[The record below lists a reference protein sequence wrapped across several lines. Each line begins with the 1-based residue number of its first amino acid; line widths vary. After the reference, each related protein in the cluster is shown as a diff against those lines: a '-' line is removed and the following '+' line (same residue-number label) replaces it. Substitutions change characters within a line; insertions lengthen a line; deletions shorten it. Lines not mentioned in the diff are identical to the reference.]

1 MVFSP
6 LFINTDVQEG
16 LTFAKQAKLKSTNY
30 LFSDIINVFIN
41 NEHNESGLPTLLKG
55 KQTELPTLDVKS
67 LFQNDQISLTQISQE
82 NIEDVKL
89 TLSVNE
95 IANQNSSNESTQINL
110 ISILK
115 KILAVNENEL
125 SENNTKAKTT
135 IDRIETKVDN
145 ELISGNDNK
154 IVKELNSG
162 NPIIISLNTDK
173 GIQSFLISKVKQD
186 TGVVEQSTAQ
196 SENSSI
202 KLSVQ
207 KIDSDLGVLQ
217 KSIDKIKYDKK
228 DFALVDENN
237 LVVAQIN
244 VLNNKE
250 ELSSLIEDED
260 PVYASKNIASFVN
273 SKQPKLTL
281 LNNNDAIQN
290 SAQHST
296 ALLNENIISIDLV
309 EQSDN
314 ENVKLTLVKTADNN
328 INDLK
333 SNSDKIISKSIS
345 GEPNLTDSTTK
356 IHSKDNTAEKT
367 EKIEVMPKA
376 ETAIPAKENVNSEV
390 KNEIKV
396 GDESKS
402 EKITK
407 NVLGQTSVNTS
418 NGSENK
424 IATEI
429 EKNETSKTDSVHNT
443 IKSEPKKIV
452 NVNLNSDLKS
462 EVKTSSAEVKTS
474 TSSDKN
480 TLSSNNEVEK
490 VVLQNSTKNYNQ
502 NSDAKISANY
512 EAVKSIKHDAV
523 QQDSKLA
530 ATKNDDI
537 KVTIPNAS
545 VEKPKE
551 NSSGEQ
557 ISIKVKKI
565 VKDVNYIKSES
576 NNDKEAV
583 KKELNNSAN
592 VEEKNVSNSTVKKSG
607 IEFNNITKNYKTDVK
622 PALQNEIKNV
632 KADYNGNVESKQNA
646 NHVEVKP
653 AQLKSELK
661 VDININKNNENAE
674 TVIGKEKNQ
683 TEVKSPTSK
692 IESQQIEGKKD
703 KPDTKPTLQ
712 NEAKTVENRT
722 EQTSA
727 KEIKVEM
734 HPNLKNKE
742 EAKTS
747 EPGAKSH
754 NVEKIISDKSNVIN
768 NATENKESQNA
779 NSKMDEQVKKEEIKV
794 KAEKPVVNEKEII
807 LDKKTNTDQVKESKP
822 NTFIEK
828 DIKTTSY
835 EKPFGNQEVKHEEK
849 VKSEFNNLADK
860 NTIQENGK
868 PLKSEKTETIELNKA
883 NDTENKSSK
892 EPVSKIDNDKKPAP
906 EADIRSSEKNKL
918 NETVKESN
926 FEAAAKPEQKIEK
939 ETVVIKES
947 VTKNDNNKSE
957 KTLVNEKELTAEYKT
972 STDSNLRNQNSTK
985 EDLSRNDQYKH
996 DDHKDI
1002 KSELRDKPESRFE
1015 KELIN
1020 SKEDFT
1026 KKVNNEFRNE
1036 QARFNSNNER
1046 IIKTAEIMR
1055 EVAKHIQKQD
1065 KNTLVLQIDPENLGK
1080 MKIKLEMIEN
1090 TLRAKIEVESTTIK
1104 QHVEN
1109 NLNELQSQLSR
1120 SGIQLSGVNISLSD
1134 TDVKSGK
1141 QFSGSKKR
1149 NNGNS
1154 LRDEEIEITEESKV
1168 KSLGYNTY
1176 DYVV

>member
-89 TLSVNE
+89 TLNINE
-95 IANQNSSNESTQINL
+95 IANQNSSNESAQINL
-110 ISILK
+110 LSILK

-125 SENNTKAKTT
+125 SENNTKAKTA
-135 IDRIETKVDN
+135 IDKIETNVDN

-162 NPIIISLNTDK
+162 NPLIISLNTDK
-173 GIQSFLISKVKQD
+173 GIQTFLISKVKQD

-217 KSIDKIKYDKK
+217 KSIDKIKHDKK

-356 IHSKDNTAEKT
+356 IHSKDNTAEKS
-367 EKIEVMPKA
+367 ERIEVMSKA
-376 ETAIPAKENVNSEV
+376 ETAIKTKENANSEV

-396 GDESKS
+396 GNESKS
-402 EKITK
+402 ENITK
-407 NVLGQTSVNTS
+407 NVFGQTSINNS

-429 EKNETSKTDSVHNT
+429 EKNELSKNDSIHNT

-452 NVNLNSDLKS
+452 NDHLNSDLKS
-462 EVKTSSAEVKTS
+462 EVKTSAYSVKTI
-474 TSSDKN
+474 
-480 TLSSNNEVEK
+480 LSSKNEAEN
-490 VVLQNSTKNYNQ
+490 VVVQNSTEKNNQ
-502 NSDAKISANY
+502 TNEVKISMNN
-512 EAVKSIKHDAV
+512 EPVKSIKHEPV

-530 ATKNDDI
+530 STKNDDI

-545 VEKPKE
+545 VEKPNE
-551 NSSGEQ
+551 NNSGEQ

-592 VEEKNVSNSTVKKSG
+592 VDEKNVSNSTVKKSG

-807 LDKKTNTDQVKESKP
+807 LDKKTNTDQVKENKP

-835 EKPFGNQEVKHEEK
+835 EKPFVNQEVKHEEK

-985 EDLSRNDQYKH
+985 EELSRNDQYKH

-1020 SKEDFT
+1020 SKEDFS